1 MSSGENMG
9 KVESGVY
16 ITFKANGITEPTTAV
31 ECLAVRLA
39 EAIDSCKY
47 AKDLPPLAARLT
59 EVMDRVVAQPTPV
72 KDNVEEMAGR
82 Y

>member
-1 MSSGENMG
+1 MSSMG

-16 ITFKANGITEPTTAV
+16 VTFKALGIDSAETAV

-39 EAIDSCKY
+39 QAIDSAKY
-47 AKDLPPLAARLT
+47 AKDIPPLAARLT
-59 EVMDRVVAQPTPV
+59 EVLDRVAEQP
-72 KDNVEEMAGR
+72 KKESDAVEDMANR

>member
-1 MSSGENMG
+1 MGE
-9 KVESGVY
+9 VESGVY
-16 ITFKANGITEPTTAV
+16 TTFKSLGIDCATTAV

-39 EAIDSCKY
+39 QAIDACKY

-59 EVMDRVVAQPTPV
+59 EVMDRVAAQPAPE
-72 KDNVEEMAGR
+72 KDELTEMADR

>member
-1 MSSGENMG
+1 MPSKPGT
-9 KVESGVY
+9 VETGVY
-16 ITFKANGITEPTTAV
+16 ETFTQLRIKEPKTAV

-39 EAIDSCKY
+39 QAIDSCKY

-59 EVMDRVVAQPTPV
+59 EVMDRVAAQPTPE
-72 KDNVEEMAGR
+72 KDDVAEMADR